1 MKLKNI
7 IYGMMCVAAL
17 GSCSDKMEYHEY
29 NNYDEDFVKLNFGN
43 VGGLITNIYLSMDV
57 DFGTIAGQFLVLLPM
72 SPNMLIREIRLKT
85 FTMVLGVRRML
96 KVACGRPVMKG

>member
-7 IYGMMCVAAL
+7 IYGMMCVATL

-43 VGGLITNIYLSMDV
+43 VGGLITNIYLS
-57 DFGTIAGQFLVLLPM
+57 IFLGAKIIKLRQIV
-72 SPNMLIREIRLKT
+72 S
-85 FTMVLGVRRML
+85 
-96 KVACGRPVMKG
+96 

>member
-43 VGGLITNIYLSMDV
+43 VGGRNQQR
-57 DFGTIAGQFLVLLPM
+57 FGFYRYPEC
-72 SPNMLIREIRLKT
+72 IRGCLQPR
-85 FTMVLGVRRML
+85 
-96 KVACGRPVMKG
+96 

>member
-43 VGGLITNIYLSMDV
+43 VLWSMQPRAR
-57 DFGTIAGQFLVLLPM
+57 I
-72 SPNMLIREIRLKT
+72 SH
-85 FTMVLGVRRML
+85 
-96 KVACGRPVMKG
+96 

>member
-43 VGGLITNIYLSMDV
+43 VGG
-57 DFGTIAGQFLVLLPM
+57 QFLVLLPM

>member
-57 DFGTIAGQFLVLLPM
+57 DSGNYSGAILGSATDESEYAYSG
-72 SPNMLIREIRLKT
+72 KT

>member
-57 DFGTIAGQFLVLLPM
+57 ETIAGQFLVLLPM

>member
-1 MKLKNI
+1 MNRTL
-7 IYGMMCVAAL
+7 
-17 GSCSDKMEYHEY
+17 E
-29 NNYDEDFVKLNFGN
+29 
-43 VGGLITNIYLSMDV
+43 
-57 DFGTIAGQFLVLLPM
+57 TIAGKILVLLPM